1 MSLLLIC
8 LMVFFFIFVHAF
20 LLFDTPMRGEG
31 TANIL
36 TLHLKIISKLSSS
49 PHATPQSLN
58 S

>member
-31 TANIL
+31 AANIL
-36 TLHLKIISKLSSS
+36 TLHLKAMSKLSSS
-49 PHATPQSLN
+49 PHATPNL
-58 S
+58 